1 MYKLIAI
8 YVRPEDPVRF
18 QNYLVETHL
27 PLVARFPGLQAMHYS
42 VAIDAGE
49 DDKPFAVVECE
60 FADEKALRNALSSPE
75 GEIAAGDVK
84 NYATAG
90 VSILTYESHTFV
102 LTPFTGG
109 RHE

>member
-27 PLVARFPGLQAMHYS
+27 PLVARFPGLQAMQYS
-42 VAIDAGE
+42 VAIDAGD

-60 FADEKALRNALSSPE
+60 FADERALRDALSSPE
-75 GEIAAGDVK
+75 GQIAAADVK

-90 VSILTYESHTFV
+90 VSILKYEPQTFP
-102 LTPFTGG
+102 LTSFTGG
-109 RHE
+109 SHE